1 MYGLKNKTFKD
12 VYTTRNYRID
22 DLNIDLESTI
32 LNYRD
37 AYGFD
42 ISNIKGSKT
51 GFTYDAGT
59 CLSSIAE
66 YNDIQYLMVVLGS
79 DVNVRY
85 SAVQDSLT
93 LYEYYEKNYD
103 IHKIVTKDELVI
115 TLPIKHG
122 FEESYSIYT
131 PEDFS
136 AYLKND
142 YHQKDIH
149 ITFDGVKE
157 LTYKTK
163 ENDVLGTISVAYK
176 DEVLKTYEVTLNTKL
191 RYYDPILLTMIGVI
205 VGFFLLLVLLR
216 MINITRYKIR
226 RKNVWLK

>member
-1 MYGLKNKTFKD
+1 
-12 VYTTRNYRID
+12 
-22 DLNIDLESTI
+22 
-32 LNYRD
+32 
-37 AYGFD
+37 
-42 ISNIKGSKT
+42 
-51 GFTYDAGT
+51 
-59 CLSSIAE
+59 
-66 YNDIQYLMVVLGS
+66 MVVLGS

-93 LYEYYEKNYD
+93 LYEYYEKNFD

-149 ITFDGVKE
+149 VTFDGIEE

-226 RKNVWLK
+226 RKKRLAKMKQMKRK